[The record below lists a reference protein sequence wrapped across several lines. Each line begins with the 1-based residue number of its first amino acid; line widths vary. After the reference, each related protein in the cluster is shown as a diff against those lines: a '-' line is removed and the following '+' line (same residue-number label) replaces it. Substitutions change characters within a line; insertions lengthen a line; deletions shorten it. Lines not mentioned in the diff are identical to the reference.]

1 MQWYN
6 EPPAWHETDSQIT
19 MTAGAQTDF
28 WRYTRH
34 TYITDNGNFYYRSV
48 TGDFTATVRVSGAYA
63 DQYDQA
69 GLMVRENALIWM
81 KCGIEYVDG
90 TMNASAVITR
100 EFSDWSILP
109 LAERPAAVW
118 FRVERI
124 AEAIEVSYSLDGVSF
139 TLIRQGYLSTAPTL
153 EVGVMAAAPLGNGFE
168 ATFSDF
174 VITQE

>member
-6 EPPAWHETDSQIT
+6 EPSFWQEDEHSIT
-19 MTAGAQTDF
+19 VKAGGKTDF
-28 WRYTRH
+28 WRFTRH

-48 TGDFTATVRVSGAYA
+48 TGDFTATVKVSGAYA

-69 GLMVRENALIWM
+69 GLMVRESALVWM

-90 TMNASAVITR
+90 TMNASAVLTR

-109 LAERPAAVW
+109 LAGRPADIW

-124 AEAIEVSYSLDGVSF
+124 AEAIEVSYALDGENF
-139 TLIRQGYLSTAPTL
+139 TMIRQGYLSTAPTL
-153 EVGVMAAAPLGNGFE
+153 QVGVMAAAPLGDGFE
-168 ATFSDF
+168 VTFSDF
-174 VITQE
+174 SVIQE